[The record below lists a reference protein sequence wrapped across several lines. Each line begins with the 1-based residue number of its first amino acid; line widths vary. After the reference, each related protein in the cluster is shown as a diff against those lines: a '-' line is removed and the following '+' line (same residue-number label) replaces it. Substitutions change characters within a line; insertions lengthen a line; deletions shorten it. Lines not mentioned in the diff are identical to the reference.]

1 MEFAGRE
8 YIYLSKLKKD
18 KIKKLLESEKE
29 NAEGAPVIKEEE
41 EEDEKEEKKED
52 KKEEKK
58 EDENEEEDEISE
70 KLNKYSK

>member
-41 EEDEKEEKKED
+41 EEDEKEEKKRG
-52 KKEEKK
+52 
-58 EDENEEEDEISE
+58 
-70 KLNKYSK
+70 